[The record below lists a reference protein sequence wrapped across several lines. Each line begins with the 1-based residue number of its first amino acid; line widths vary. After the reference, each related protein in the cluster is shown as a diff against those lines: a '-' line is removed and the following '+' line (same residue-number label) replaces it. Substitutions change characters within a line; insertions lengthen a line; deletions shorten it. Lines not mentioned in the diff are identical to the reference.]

1 MFGRQGVIPGI
12 TDGNP
17 ASMAPVIESDWFGE
31 ELYKRQRTEEL
42 YRKIDSNERL
52 QKLMSQN
59 TSGASDAVYFPGDL
73 DLFKEKSRIRETKH
87 LSTDA
92 DSSTDTTVSRVDQE

>member
-12 TDGNP
+12 MDGNP
-17 ASMAPVIESDWFGE
+17 ASMAPVIESDWFRE
-31 ELYKRQRTEEL
+31 ELSKRQRAEEL

-59 TSGASDAVYFPGDL
+59 TSAVYFPGNL
-73 DLFKEKSRIRETKH
+73 VLFKEKEKSKWLGPAKVTNVDGNKIR
-87 LSTDA
+87 
-92 DSSTDTTVSRVDQE
+92 